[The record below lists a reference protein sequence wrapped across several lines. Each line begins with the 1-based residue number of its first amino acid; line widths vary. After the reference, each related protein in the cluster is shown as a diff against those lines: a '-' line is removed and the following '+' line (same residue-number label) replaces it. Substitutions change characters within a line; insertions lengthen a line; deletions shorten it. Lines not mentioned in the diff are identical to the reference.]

1 MAISARFKADFGLF
15 RPFRS
20 LVDTDRYGLIHAEN
34 SGQISLI
41 RRESTRIEAELA
53 QIKSCR
59 REYDKKKKKSLD
71 AASTRGQPRRTLRP
85 ASDSGAA
92 PSQPRLCFTVHC

>member
-53 QIKSCR
+53 QIKSSR
-59 REYDKKKKKSLD
+59 REYEKKKKKSLD

>member
-53 QIKSCR
+53 QIKSSR
-59 REYDKKKKKSLD
+59 REYEKKKKKSLE

-92 PSQPRLCFTVHC
+92 PSQPRLCFIVHC

>member
-1 MAISARFKADFGLF
+1 MRVLAISARFKADFGLF

-53 QIKSCR
+53 QIKSSR
-59 REYDKKKKKSLD
+59 REYEKKKKK
-71 AASTRGQPRRTLRP
+71 A
-85 ASDSGAA
+85 
-92 PSQPRLCFTVHC
+92 